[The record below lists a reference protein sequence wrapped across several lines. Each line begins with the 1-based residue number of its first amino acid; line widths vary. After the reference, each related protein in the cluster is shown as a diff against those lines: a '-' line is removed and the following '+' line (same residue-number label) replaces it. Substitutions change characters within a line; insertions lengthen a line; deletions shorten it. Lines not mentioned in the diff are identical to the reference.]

1 MRWCA
6 VLQIGTPQNV
16 QENMVLLLYLKYVRI
31 THTIWLVLKENT
43 IWINCKRPI
52 YQHLL
57 LKRYVILITACSVC
71 TQLWICPKIIF
82 CIVSFTI
89 VCTTKALLSTGK
101 PSAIET
107 LHHVLKQ
114 NCDSS
119 HTALM
124 RNINKF
130 GLQVCKNIP
139 RDGNCL
145 FTAVCDQ
152 LVRVVSQRKHH
163 IKLRE
168 EIMYYMKCNSTTVSF
183 PSWSNI

>member
-1 MRWCA
+1 M
-6 VLQIGTPQNV
+6 
-16 QENMVLLLYLKYVRI
+16 YLAGLKRKY
-31 THTIWLVLKENT
+31 TIC
-43 IWINCKRPI
+43 INWKRSI
-52 YQHLL
+52 YQYLL
-57 LKRYVILITACSVC
+57 LKWYVFWSQHAVYMHSIVNSSKIT
-71 TQLWICPKIIF
+71 F
-82 CIVSFTI
+82 CFVSFTI
-89 VCTTKALLSTGK
+89 ICTTKALLSTGK

-139 RDGNCL
+139 ADGNCL

-152 LVRVVSQRKHH
+152 LVRVVSQCKRHL
-163 IKLRE
+163 KLRE
-168 EIMYYMKCNSTTVSF
+168 EVINYMKCNSTTVSF

>member
-1 MRWCA
+1 MRWCK
-6 VLQIGTPQNV
+6 VLQIGIHQNV
-16 QENMVLLLYLKYVRI
+16 QKNMVLLLYLKYVRI
-31 THTIWLVLKENT
+31 IHTIWLVLKENT
-43 IWINCKRPI
+43 IRINWKRSI

-57 LKRYVILITACSVC
+57 LKRYVILIAACCVC
-71 TQLWICPKIIF
+71 IQLWICPKITF
-82 CIVSFTI
+82 CFVSFTI

-139 RDGNCL
+139 ADGNCL

-152 LVRVVSQRKHH
+152 LVRVVGQCKRHL
-163 IKLRE
+163 KLRE
-168 EIMYYMKCNSTTVSF
+168 EVINYMKCNSTTVSF